1 MLVGIF
7 PPLQYGFNLIRTSG
21 SAFPAT
27 LAFQIRQLE
36 SDTNGDFKLESII
49 TVVDAENFIG
59 YEDTS
64 PTAKMQASYTDL
76 ILIVRK
82 RRLFLMQT
90 NSLNPQN
97 KWELVSE
104 RSLDI
109 VMDHLYTLND
119 ETPKIRCQGKNG
131 VDVSLVF
138 GIESKLS
145 LERMEEAE
153 STAVHDEVETV
164 AVFGGRTHSHGVE
177 ALKLADI
184 DKDRLIQALSTLP
197 RESVW
202 RAKGFVKLSDG
213 SWVSVNWAF
222 GRYDVQ
228 EYTGR
233 DIEGTLCM
241 SFMGSRES
249 VRAAAHKF
257 ASLLELCGD

>member
-1 MLVGIF
+1 MHF
-7 PPLQYGFNLIRTSG
+7 PLHYSSNLIRTSG

-36 SDTNGDFKLESII
+36 RDTNGDFKLEAII

-76 ILIVRK
+76 ILIVRM
-82 RRLFLMQT
+82 RYFLPLMQT
-90 NSLNPQN
+90 NSSNPQN
-97 KWELVSE
+97 KWEFVSE

-119 ETPKIRCQGKNG
+119 ETPKIKCQGKNG

-164 AVFGGRTHSHGVE
+164 TVFKGRTHSHGVE
-177 ALKLADI
+177 ALQLADI
-184 DKDRLIQALSTLP
+184 DKDRLIRALSTLP

-213 SWVSVNWAF
+213 NWVSVNWAF

-228 EYTGR
+228 GYTGG

-241 SFMGSRES
+241 TLMGSRES
-249 VRAAAHKF
+249 VREAAHKF
-257 ASLLELCGD
+257 TSLLEGELCGD